1 MRTKDALKIS
11 TKNVKVYFKRSLMLM
26 ATMGI
31 TFGLALTINLW
42 FRGMEKSYKE
52 LATSVTDGRVVIE
65 ATNSMAGMVM
75 DEERTQI
82 TRQEMA
88 SDIEAHGGKIL
99 GDAQKFGAF
108 GSMVLPVD
116 IVKNA
121 IEIELS
127 KAPTDA
133 APVLVSTFLG
143 EQLLGKKFP
152 TEYASA
158 VKKQK
163 DYEEYRNEIIGKT
176 FIDDYGAKYY
186 VVGLASGNFQVGSLA
201 FSQLERR
208 NNDLLNPV
216 LELVPTPEGRPIVI
230 DNGRMESWQ
239 VGEDIVSDV
248 IIPTTDSD
256 TIVAVFDNGV
266 DAYDYFRHG
275 KGRFMNTEF
284 ANRAYSV
291 DVVAGL
297 SPETEY
303 IMCVMQ
309 LIINVISVVLGVI
322 AMIVVVFTSIRLVDQ
337 DKQNIAL
344 YYSLGATARQVRIIY
359 LCYFLELMVGAAVL
373 AFGLASMIVLL
384 FTGLNHDLLSI
395 QAMLGFNQ
403 ATYEPIWWYGVNITV
418 FVIIIAM
425 LLMAPLCVLINRKRL
440 SAATL
445 EG

>member
-65 ATNSMAGMVM
+65 ATNSMAGMVV

-143 EQLLGKKFP
+143 EQLLGK
-152 TEYASA
+152 
-158 VKKQK
+158 
-163 DYEEYRNEIIGKT
+163 
-176 FIDDYGAKYY
+176 
-186 VVGLASGNFQVGSLA
+186 NFQ
-201 FSQLERR
+201 R
-208 NNDLLNPV
+208 NM
-216 LELVPTPEGRPIVI
+216 LVRLKNKKIMKNIVM
-230 DNGRMESWQ
+230 R
-239 VGEDIVSDV
+239 
-248 IIPTTDSD
+248 
-256 TIVAVFDNGV
+256 
-266 DAYDYFRHG
+266 
-275 KGRFMNTEF
+275 
-284 ANRAYSV
+284 
-291 DVVAGL
+291 
-297 SPETEY
+297 
-303 IMCVMQ
+303 
-309 LIINVISVVLGVI
+309 
-322 AMIVVVFTSIRLVDQ
+322 
-337 DKQNIAL
+337 
-344 YYSLGATARQVRIIY
+344 
-359 LCYFLELMVGAAVL
+359 
-373 AFGLASMIVLL
+373 
-384 FTGLNHDLLSI
+384 
-395 QAMLGFNQ
+395 
-403 ATYEPIWWYGVNITV
+403 
-418 FVIIIAM
+418 
-425 LLMAPLCVLINRKRL
+425 
-440 SAATL
+440 
-445 EG
+445 